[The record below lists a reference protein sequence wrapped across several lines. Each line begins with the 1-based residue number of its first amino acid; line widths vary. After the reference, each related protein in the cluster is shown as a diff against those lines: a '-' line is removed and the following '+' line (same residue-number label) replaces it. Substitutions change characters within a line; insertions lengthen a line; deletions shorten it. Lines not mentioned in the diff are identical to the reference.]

1 MTPSTTST
9 VARPPSRRE
18 WWPSTHRTLIS
29 GSSSFEGTS
38 SGRSP
43 TWRARS
49 ATRADRLADRTEAK
63 VAAASTSVP
72 AGVASGE
79 IGTHSAI
86 AGQGTPAL
94 PAGGREVHQVRRR
107 PPGAAPGPADGGEGG
122 GHDVAAADHA
132 GAGPGP
138 VQVGAGQL
146 GQDEVAAPVRVL
158 ERVDVHGQAV
168 GMGRP
173 AGLLAGGPA
182 HEGGRVVA
190 VAGGVG
196 LQVSG
201 GDEPHLLD
209 GEPGPVEAGE
219 HRDHAGGDAL

>member
-29 GSSSFEGTS
+29 GSSSREGIS

-43 TWRARS
+43 TWRACS

-63 VAAASTSVP
+63 VAAASTRVP
-72 AGVASGE
+72 PAVASEE
-79 IGTHSAI
+79 IVTQSVI
-86 AGQGTPAL
+86 AGQGTRLGLA
-94 PAGGREVHQVRRR
+94 AGRGEVHQVLRR

-122 GHDVAAADHA
+122 GHDVALADHA

-138 VQVGAGQL
+138 VEVAAGQL
-146 GQDEVAAPVRVL
+146 GQDEVAAPVGVL
-158 ERVDVHGQAV
+158 EGVDVHGQAV

-173 AGLLAGGPA
+173 
-182 HEGGRVVA
+182 
-190 VAGGVG
+190 
-196 LQVSG
+196 
-201 GDEPHLLD
+201 
-209 GEPGPVEAGE
+209 
-219 HRDHAGGDAL
+219 

>member
-29 GSSSFEGTS
+29 GSSSREGIS

-43 TWRARS
+43 TWRACS

-63 VAAASTSVP
+63 VAAASTRVP
-72 AGVASGE
+72 PAVASEE
-79 IGTHSAI
+79 IVTQSAI
-86 AGQGTPAL
+86 AGQGTRLGGVASCPARGGWCRTGVRSC
-94 PAGGREVHQVRRR
+94 AGEESWCQLAAGRREVHQVLRR

-122 GHDVAAADHA
+122 GHDVALADHA

-138 VQVGAGQL
+138 VEVAAGQL
-146 GQDEVAAPVRVL
+146 GQDEVAAPVGVL
-158 ERVDVHGQAV
+158 EGVDVHGQAV

-173 AGLLAGGPA
+173 
-182 HEGGRVVA
+182 
-190 VAGGVG
+190 
-196 LQVSG
+196 
-201 GDEPHLLD
+201 
-209 GEPGPVEAGE
+209 
-219 HRDHAGGDAL
+219 

>member
-9 VARPPSRRE
+9 AARPPSMRA
-18 WWPSTHRTLIS
+18 WWPSTHRTLIR
-29 GSSSFEGTS
+29 GSSSFEGVS
-38 SGRSP
+38 RGRSP
-43 TWRARS
+43 TWRACS
-49 ATRADRLADRTEAK
+49 AIRADWLADRTEAK

-72 AGVASGE
+72 PAVASEE
-79 IGTHSAI
+79 IVTQSVI

-94 PAGGREVHQVRRR
+94 AAGRGEVHQVRRR
-107 PPGAAPGPADGGEGG
+107 PPGAAPGPADGGEGS

-132 GAGPGP
+132 RAGPGP

-146 GQDEVAAPVRVL
+146 GQDEVAAPVGVL
-158 ERVDVHGQAV
+158 ERVHVHGQAV

-173 AGLLAGGPA
+173 AGLLAGGAA

-196 LQVSG
+196 LQV
-201 GDEPHLLD
+201 
-209 GEPGPVEAGE
+209 
-219 HRDHAGGDAL
+219 